1 MEVPLYIS
9 CVFTQCLCVSVL
21 DDDSSQLHEI
31 IELFSTMA
39 LPLKVDRLIK
49 AGHTL
54 CCIPAPG
61 ARGRG
66 WPHPPQVSSSW
77 RDKVE
82 TTMAELKTAGEEVAK
97 QEDKEEEESTGEGG
111 EGGEASCEA
120 GEGGE
125 ASSEGGETVMKEDK
139 KTACFEVT
147 QQRGEI
153 GRQFCFVFQALYGNG
168 ISSLAEMTS
177 TSIELFR
184 KMGEVLLLPDVSS
197 TAHPSTP
204 PPLHPPP
211 LLSFPIQQSQKHDV
225 LEQAQK
231 FNRSDVV
238 CVLL

>member
-31 IELFSTMA
+31 TELFSTMA

-66 WPHPPQVSSSW
+66 GPHSPQVSSSW

-82 TTMAELKTAGEEVAK
+82 TTMAELKTAGEEAVK
-97 QEDKEEEESTGEGG
+97 QEDKEEEEESTG

-125 ASSEGGETVMKEDK
+125 ASSEGCETVTKEDK

-168 ISSLAEMTS
+168 VSSLAEMTS

-184 KMGEVLLLPDVSS
+184 KMGEVLLLPDVSN

-204 PPLHPPP
+204 LTPLPSVP
-211 LLSFPIQQSQKHDV
+211 LQQSHKHDV

-231 FNRSDVV
+231 FNRLVVV